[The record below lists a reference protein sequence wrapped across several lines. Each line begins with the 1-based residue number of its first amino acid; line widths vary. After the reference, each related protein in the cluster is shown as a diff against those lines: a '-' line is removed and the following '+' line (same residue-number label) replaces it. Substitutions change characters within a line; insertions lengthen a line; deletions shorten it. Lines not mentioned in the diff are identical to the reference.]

1 MQGTLT
7 VTFTEWVCLRLIPA
21 DAGNTMLV
29 DSGRS
34 YGPVHPRAYGERGG
48 LNSGTSLMASSPPRI
63 RGMLVVE
70 FGVGVR
76 GELTPAHTGNDVK
89 ASTPTQP
96 SRAHPRAYGERLVI
110 GEIHLVNKSSPPR
123 IRGMLL
129 ATRHNA

>member
-1 MQGTLT
+1 
-7 VTFTEWVCLRLIPA
+7 
-21 DAGNTMLV
+21 
-29 DSGRS
+29 
-34 YGPVHPRAYGERGG
+34 
-48 LNSGTSLMASSPPRI
+48 
-63 RGMLVVE
+63 MLVVE

-123 IRGMLL
+123 IRGMQQVREGKAPAWELTP
-129 ATRHNA
+129 AHTGNAL

>member
-1 MQGTLT
+1 
-7 VTFTEWVCLRLIPA
+7 
-21 DAGNTMLV
+21 
-29 DSGRS
+29 
-34 YGPVHPRAYGERGG
+34 
-48 LNSGTSLMASSPPRI
+48 
-63 RGMLVVE
+63 MLVVE

-123 IRGMLL
+123 IRGMLDAIGKFWNGIEL
-129 ATRHNA
+129 TPAHTGNALSHKA